1 MTEETMNIIFGVAG
15 FNVIYV
21 AETIAII
28 SIIIFF
34 LYLLFSLDLFRKE

>member
-1 MTEETMNIIFGVAG
+1 MNIIFGAGG
-15 FNVIYV
+15 FNVIYA

-34 LYLLFSLDLFRKE
+34 LYILFSLDLFKKE